1 MAGHPAE
8 AVRTATALFV
18 SDAGAAHGLGF
29 SLKTL
34 SDKRVRGCLSPP
46 VAHPG
51 VHRAAAR
58 RLAAV
63 LLGFLASAPAHPAQA
78 EAQLRVA
85 IEPTNTVVLGS
96 GPDFRVRVITV
107 DAQGKAV
114 AAPKGVELATFS
126 DGIFDVDPN
135 NGLLRPHKEG
145 SGWVAVAS
153 GSQRAMVQVDV
164 RPSRTPDADLR
175 SAERSLRTAWPAL
188 RPSRAS
194 FLSVEQLLGG
204 LSEATDPRVAFL
216 KRVADPRPGRV
227 ALGGYA
233 RADGGL
239 PTGFPVAL
247 KLTGELAGT
256 PDPIVQAQF
265 GLDFQGGALHPAVD
279 AAAIGRLTAAA
290 LEQVVPSGLKAV
302 ADAAG
307 TRRLRTDVLESLR
320 AAGALLVAGAPLPEL
335 GDREWVSR
343 LRNEWPTLPAA
354 WNTSRLPPEAR
365 TGPDSG
371 FLNYPVTLTLRV
383 GQAELE
389 LVLIIAPPAPAGG
402 SGWQV
407 FYMDR
412 QETPAADFDAARAA
426 LAGRPGVRLPT
437 REEWIAAARHLAAM
451 AAQAGA
457 DAAWR
462 QEYRRFVFGRKEW
475 CDAGGRSAAMGGV
488 TLEIR
493 GEARELPP
501 LPDDSAAALEEW
513 LGNPLVD
520 QRRTEG
526 GELTCVRAV
535 LPVPGPSPPGAAQ

>member
-1 MAGHPAE
+1 M
-8 AVRTATALFV
+8 
-18 SDAGAAHGLGF
+18 
-29 SLKTL
+29 
-34 SDKRVRGCLSPP
+34 
-46 VAHPG
+46 
-51 VHRAAAR
+51 
-58 RLAAV
+58 
-63 LLGFLASAPAHPAQA
+63 
-78 EAQLRVA
+78 AQLRVA
-85 IEPTNTVVLGS
+85 IMPTNVIRLGS
-96 GPDFRVRVITV
+96 AGDFRVHVWI
-107 DAQGKAV
+107 DGQQNAKDLSGK
-114 AAPKGVELATFS
+114 VELATFS

-135 NGLLRPHKEG
+135 NGQLTPHKEG
-145 SGWVAVAS
+145 SGWVAVAVD
-153 GSQRAMVQVDV
+153 SQWALVQVDV
-164 RPSRTPDADLR
+164 LPSTPPRDQY
-175 SAERSLRTAWPAL
+175 SAARSLRAVWPDL
-188 RPSRAS
+188 RPERAS
-194 FLSVEQLLGG
+194 FISLEQLLGK
-204 LSEATDPRVAFL
+204 LFNSNDANDPNDLRVDFL
-216 KRVADPRPGRV
+216 KTVCAKGPGRV
-227 ALGGYA
+227 ALGGYQ
-233 RADGGL
+233 RDPNGF
-239 PTGFPVAL
+239 PKGFPVAL
-247 KLTGELAGT
+247 KLRDELADDPNKLIIMVQIDLSFDSNGT
-256 PDPIVQAQF
+256 PSPNQV
-265 GLDFQGGALHPAVD
+265 LDQ
-279 AAAIGRLTAAA
+279 LTVAA
-290 LEQVVPSGLKAV
+290 LDRSVPLALNV
-302 ADAAG
+302 ADEAFR

-320 AAGALLVAGAPLPEL
+320 AAGALLVAGTPLPEL

-462 QEYRRFVFGRKEW
+462 REYRRFVFGRKEW

-535 LPVPGPSPPGAAQ
+535 LPITGPARQGAAQ